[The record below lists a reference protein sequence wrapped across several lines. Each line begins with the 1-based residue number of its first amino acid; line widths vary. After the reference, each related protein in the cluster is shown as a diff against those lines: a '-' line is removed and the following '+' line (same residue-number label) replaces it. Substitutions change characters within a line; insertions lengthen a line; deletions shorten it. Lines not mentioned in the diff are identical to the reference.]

1 MTIYVFS
8 CASSAWDRMTFVTV
22 RKSFMVVRS
31 DTRSSFKTSF
41 KKPEI
46 TKRDHPRMIQSV

>member
-8 CASSAWDRMTFVTV
+8 SASSAWDRMNFVTV
-22 RKSFMVVRS
+22 RKSFVVVRA

-41 KKPEI
+41 KKVEI
-46 TKRDHPRMIQSV
+46 TKRDHE